1 MNKFTLS
8 VDSTCDLYH
17 DFIQANDIKFVPLTF
32 NVEKN
37 GVMEERLDEFTEYQ
51 QYVDFYNELRAGA
64 FSKTAMLNYEAH
76 FEHFVRMAK
85 EGAEDV
91 LHFTISSGLARTHE
105 VAEQAAADVKKEY
118 PKFNLLV
125 LDPLTTTVG
134 CGALV
139 RIEFKWRNDGKGL
152 QETYDHVNSLRLRIQ
167 HFIVA
172 EDLQYLKKG
181 GRISGAAAA
190 IGGVLGI
197 KPIISFD
204 KQGKLFVRDKVRGT
218 KKAVSYIK
226 DRMEA
231 EGPDE
236 HNYVFVVHTGNEA
249 VAEELATYVRVR
261 FGIEPFTQIM
271 GPVIGSH
278 VGPGA
283 FALGYIS
290 KSERNEF

>member
-139 RIEFKWRNDGKGL
+139 RIALQWRNDGKGL

-172 EDLQYLKKG
+172 EDLPRRRL
-181 GRISGAAAA
+181 RSAACSALNRLSRSTNRESSLCA
-190 IGGVLGI
+190 T
-197 KPIISFD
+197 
-204 KQGKLFVRDKVRGT
+204 RC
-218 KKAVSYIK
+218 
-226 DRMEA
+226 A
-231 EGPDE
+231 ERKRQSLTSKTEWRRRVP
-236 HNYVFVVHTGNEA
+236 TSITTCSWCIR
-249 VAEELATYVRVR
+249 ATRR
-261 FGIEPFTQIM
+261 LRKSLPPTCAC
-271 GPVIGSH
+271 GSESSRLRRSW
-278 VGPGA
+278 VP
-283 FALGYIS
+283 
-290 KSERNEF
+290 